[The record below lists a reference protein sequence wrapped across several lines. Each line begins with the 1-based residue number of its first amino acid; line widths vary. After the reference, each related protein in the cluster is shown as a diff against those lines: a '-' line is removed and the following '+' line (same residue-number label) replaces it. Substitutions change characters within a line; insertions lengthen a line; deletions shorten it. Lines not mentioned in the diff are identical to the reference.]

1 MVRVLVE
8 AGADINV
15 TNAFGDSALDRA
27 VQEDNKEILEILL
40 AEGSR

>member
-1 MVRVLVE
+1 MVGILVN
-8 AGADINV
+8 AGADVNP

-40 AEGSR
+40 ANGGG